1 MRFTSWKRKILVI
14 IVMFFLVGSG
24 VISSTVGNIEK
35 KVGVSGRNSG
45 GYIKRLFNFSYSIF
59 QILTRHKC

>member
-24 VISSTVGNIEK
+24 VIPSTVGNIEK
-35 KVGVSGRNSG
+35 KVGVSGRTSG
-45 GYIKRLFNFSYSIF
+45 GYIYGVINIFSQY
-59 QILTRHKC
+59 C